1 MVGEGD
7 GDGCRSNTLCVLN
20 RNVVVGGV
28 TKLRAR
34 CD

>member
-20 RNVVVGGV
+20 RNVVVGGGRN
-28 TKLRAR
+28 KIASAL
-34 CD
+34 

>member
-20 RNVVVGGV
+20 RNVVVGGRNK
-28 TKLRAR
+28 TASAL
-34 CD
+34 